1 MRAVK
6 FLVFAA
12 ILFCF
17 LPADVT
23 AVTCD
28 VAPLDPNCINCLLTP
43 QNAECLVGAT
53 SSTSTTTTAAP
64 LTTSTTKSSRRR
76 RARKYFSKLFK
87 RIRSRFQTL
96 KKQLNPF

>member
-6 FLVFAA
+6 ILLALVA
-12 ILFCF
+12 ILLC

-28 VAPLDPNCINCLLTP
+28 VAPLAENCINCLLTP
-43 QNAECLVGAT
+43 LHAECLVT
-53 SSTSTTTTAAP
+53 STSTSTTASPVTA
-64 LTTSTTKSSRRR
+64 STTKKSRRR
-76 RARKYFSKLFK
+76 RVRNYLSKLFK
-87 RIRSRFQTL
+87 RMRTRLQTL